1 MFAADA
7 AAATAS
13 ADFACVLLVVCFAVG
28 GAAAPATAAGGGA
41 LLGPLS
47 AGASGCGCH
56 VGRSTTSTP
65 ATNAI
70 TSFRYVTSITIRL
83 YLLYQ

>member
-1 MFAADA
+1 MIAADA

-13 ADFACVLLVVCFAVG
+13 ADFACLLLVVCFAVG
-28 GAAAPATAAGGGA
+28 GAAVPAAAAGGGA

-65 ATNAI
+65 ATN
-70 TSFRYVTSITIRL
+70 TLSSFATLQASV
-83 YLLYQ
+83 YLLYL